1 MPHDVPTAAQLIESV
16 REWLEKDVLTSTTGR
31 VQFHSRVA
39 INVLA
44 MVERE
49 LAMGGQQALDHA
61 ARLSVLGMSDDAEL
75 ATAIRNGDL
84 DDRFNEVVE
93 LVRASVL
100 DKLAVANPSYALPTL
115 NDCLFRTTDL
125 NRLTSSQLTA
135 CRSNISTAIA
145 TNSCVCSHAN

>member
-1 MPHDVPTAAQLIESV
+1 VVKKMAMPHDVPTAAQLIESV

-61 ARLSVLGMSDDAEL
+61 ARLAILGMKDDAEL

-84 DDRFNEVVE
+84 DGRFQEVVD

-100 DKLAVANPSYALPTL
+100 DKLAVANPSYALPTS
-115 NDCLFRTTDL
+115 ND
-125 NRLTSSQLTA
+125 
-135 CRSNISTAIA
+135 
-145 TNSCVCSHAN
+145 

>member
-1 MPHDVPTAAQLIESV
+1 VVTKMAMPHDVPTAAQLIESV

-49 LAMGGQQALDHA
+49 LAVGEQQALDHA
-61 ARLSVLGMSDDAEL
+61 ARLAVLGMKDDAEL

-84 DDRFNEVVE
+84 DDRFSEVVE

-115 NDCLFRTTDL
+115 ND
-125 NRLTSSQLTA
+125 
-135 CRSNISTAIA
+135 
-145 TNSCVCSHAN
+145 